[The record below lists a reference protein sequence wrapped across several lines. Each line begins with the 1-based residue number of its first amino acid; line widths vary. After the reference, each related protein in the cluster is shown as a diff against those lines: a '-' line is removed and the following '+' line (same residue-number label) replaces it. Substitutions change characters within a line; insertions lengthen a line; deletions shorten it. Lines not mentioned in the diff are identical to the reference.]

1 MVFSVTFSQHYFSYI
16 VPVSFIGGGNR
27 STHNVRGDRHWLH
40 TIRYDHDHDDPFL
53 KGNTIIDLKCHTLLI
68 RIKFVLY
75 YIASSHLKEK
85 EDGRHRTLNFEHV
98 ILFAECQLKVAKRET
113 TCFVLHFQT
122 NRWIPYVIKTFDL
135 HDNVCILCCKRDHN
149 YVHASTG
156 RRSKYRHWQSQESL
170 NIPIFVINCLK
181 I

>member
-1 MVFSVTFSQHYFSYI
+1 MFVVIGTDCIGSSKSYY
-16 VPVSFIGGGNR
+16 
-27 STHNVRGDRHWLH
+27 H
-40 TIRYDHDHDDPFL
+40 TITTNDDPFL

-85 EDGRHRTLNFEHV
+85 EDGRHRTLKFEHV
-98 ILFAECQLKVAKRET
+98 ILFAECQLKVDKRET

-135 HDNVCILCCKRDHN
+135 HNNVCILCCKRDHN

-156 RRSKYRHWQSQESL
+156 RRSKYPGDRHWQSQ
-170 NIPIFVINCLK
+170 
-181 I
+181 